1 MTILGEF
8 KIILSNNAEKGL
20 RNAQLKPKERMKDA
34 LEVLKT
40 NPVPKDF
47 FDVTKISGSSSNY
60 RIRIG
65 NYRILYTISWQE
77 KIIKVF
83 DIDVRDENTYK

>member
-1 MTILGEF
+1 MAEF
-8 KIILSNNAEKGL
+8 KVFLSNNAEKGL
-20 RNAQLKPKERMKDA
+20 RDAQPKPRMRMKEA
-34 LEVLKT
+34 IELLKT
-40 NPVPKDF
+40 NPVPTQY

-65 NYRILYTISWQE
+65 QYRILYIVLWQE

-83 DIDVRDENTYK
+83 DIDRRDENTYS

>member
-1 MTILGEF
+1 M
-8 KIILSNNAEKGL
+8 
-20 RNAQLKPKERMKDA
+20 RMKEA
-34 LEVLKT
+34 IELLKN
-40 NPVPKDF
+40 NPVPTQY

-65 NYRILYTISWQE
+65 QYRILYIVLWQE

-83 DIDVRDENTYK
+83 DIDRRDENTYS